1 MLRTALAAGLTT
13 ALTVSSVASA
23 QPAPAAPPAV
33 PAPAA
38 QPPASGDPL
47 EPINRRLY
55 WVHKKLDRYVVRPI
69 SLGYQAVTPR
79 PVRKGLRN
87 VIDNLGEPVTFVN
100 DVLQL
105 QPSRAGSTL
114 ARFTI
119 NSTVGVGGIFD
130 VASTL
135 DIPVHYEDFGQTL
148 GHWGVGPGPYLFIP
162 LIGPSNVRDS
172 IGRAVDWQVSPL
184 SIPSWQITEGERW
197 AVAVVDAVDFRAS
210 VDGELVNLEQTATDE
225 YATVRSAYQ
234 QNRTSEIAN
243 GQTSVDD
250 LPDFDTPGQP
260 SGAQPPG
267 AQSPA
272 QTSPPP
278 SSTPPSSGSP
288 SPDQPSSDAPT
299 EPPKD
304 LEAP

>member
-23 QPAPAAPPAV
+23 QPAPAPPA
-33 PAPAA
+33 PTA

-47 EPINRRLY
+47 EPMNRRLY

-119 NSTVGVGGIFD
+119 NSTVGVGGVFD
-130 VASTL
+130 VASKL

-148 GHWGVGPGPYLFIP
+148 GRWGVGPGPYLFIP
-162 LIGPSNVRDS
+162 LIGPSNLRDS
-172 IGRAVDWQVSPL
+172 VGRAVDWQFSPL
-184 SIPSWQITEGERW
+184 AIPSWQVTEGERW
-197 AVAVVDAVDFRAS
+197 TVAIVDAVDFRAS

-234 QNRTSEIAN
+234 QNRLSEIAN
-243 GQTSVDD
+243 GKTSVED
-250 LPDFDTPGQP
+250 LPDFDAPGQP
-260 SGAQPPG
+260 SG
-267 AQSPA
+267 A

-278 SSTPPSSGSP
+278 SSTAPSSGSP
-288 SPDQPSSDAPT
+288 SPDQPSPDAPS

-304 LEAP
+304 SEAP